1 MSFVH
6 LHTTNSKVRPNQN
19 LATAAWLPEPS
30 NNVSTHHMKAV
41 ADVLVALEGADAVT
55 HLHKGAG
62 VLQQAHDL
70 SLWQLSGCL
79 VCRGQK
85 QHIKNEILAV
95 LYKTASCNTP
105 YLALHLKAAS
115 GSVLLSV
122 CGM

>member
-1 MSFVH
+1 
-6 LHTTNSKVRPNQN
+6 
-19 LATAAWLPEPS
+19 
-30 NNVSTHHMKAV
+30 MKAV

-105 YLALHLKAAS
+105 YLAFCPRQHR
-115 GSVLLSV
+115 GCVLLSV
-122 CGM
+122 CCM